1 MDDAVRV
8 QIVKRVHQL
17 LGYLAHFIFWKI
29 PVILE
34 DLEQL
39 TLGELGDHAKL
50 VRRLKRVQK
59 QNDVLVVETLQ
70 NVDFLPQIVQLFLRF
85 APEKQS

>member
-1 MDDAVRV
+1 MRV
-8 QIVKRVHQL
+8 EIVERVHQL
-17 LGYLAHFIFWKI
+17 LGYLANFVFWKI

-39 TLGELGDHAKL
+39 TLGELGNHAKL
-50 VRRLKRVQK
+50 MRGLERVQK

-70 NVDFLPQIVQLFLRF
+70 NVDFLPEIVQLFLRF
-85 APEKQS
+85 ATVQES